1 MVSATPPDRNRAA
14 RELLAFYQ
22 EAGVDALVGETPVDR
37 FADAS
42 VRAPAPSAPLPA
54 AEVDRPNARP
64 DRAASASPPFQARE
78 VLARDLD
85 ARGRLSAA
93 PPAPDAAVMAA
104 REAAKTAASLEE
116 LRAI

>member
-1 MVSATPPDRNRAA
+1 MVSAMTPDRNKAA

-42 VRAPAPSAPLPA
+42 ARGSAPSAPLPA
-54 AEVDRPNARP
+54 AEVERPKTAP
-64 DRAASASPPFQARE
+64 DRAASAAPPFQARE

-85 ARGRLSAA
+85 ARGRVSAA

-104 REAAKTAASLEE
+104 REAAKTAA
-116 LRAI
+116 